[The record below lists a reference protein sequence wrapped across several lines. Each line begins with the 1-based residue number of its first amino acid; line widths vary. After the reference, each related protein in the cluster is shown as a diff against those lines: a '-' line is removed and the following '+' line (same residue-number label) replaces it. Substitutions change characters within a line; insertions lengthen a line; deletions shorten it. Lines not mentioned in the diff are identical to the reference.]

1 MTFNTPTLDE
11 VIETLI
17 SNDKLISVLKENG
30 ALITKEKLLNEYH
43 PSVVQQMTI
52 ESSLK
57 NIQNMQELANLLLIN
72 ESHIKEKSIWD
83 LTAERFLFN
92 EISLIFD
99 LNNPSDVVFQT
110 IFYTYKYCYVSSFF
124 QNNVE
129 HFMPQYDLDTIKE
142 NAAAEAFLDSVLKE
156 FDKIDRM
163 LVETEKYLNYDEIP
177 WKYIVYLT
185 QMLGLEKDLL
195 NFDDSEEELYRELAK
210 NILDIYRVKG
220 TSYSFELFFN
230 FLGINIEIREYFFDR
245 RYYYAKFPEENPE
258 TGTSNK
264 YTKDFYLTTI
274 NPSFNA
280 NPNFSASEVISLRD
294 FSPQENLRD
303 FDELVEKYGI
313 EAVLGYCEYD
323 KNNERYT
330 GRVYKYFKTNYIY
343 YYASALGGKSNLT
356 SKQIGSL
363 AKYLDFLTPI
373 FVMKDIKTVAYT
385 MDDND
390 NISFDGGGDRE
401 YGGLIDGSFA
411 GFQMLD
417 SETWDS
423 SNKLKY
429 LVLNNDNKYI
439 FLDKN
444 GKEVEYSNSLSEE
457 NGVDTKKF
465 RQPVGINF
473 INCFTSKYLG
483 FEKGVRY
490 NFGSR
495 VAFYEYSD
503 EDGDIKWRCSAPPYH
518 SIDIKASKTRYEKE
532 VKNSYS
538 LEGKNDSII
547 VKNKIKNNGNK
558 KKIKY
563 TIDSNG
569 EDINSLVISNDKR
582 VSDLTTCS
590 WKEYL
595 LPYEYISIKEEM
607 AKVSALEYPISLE
620 ANAEEILNRFNI
632 VLFTGEEIN
641 NPKTEAEKRLKDMYV
656 QPSKLKS
663 MLTLG
668 DFFVKKESGKY
679 NVYRCSYSNDKKW
692 FLGKLF
698 SDGDPNNS
706 IQLSGNYKVEKNF
719 TSALKTFFAICSK
732 GNAEI
737 GTYSHLYRIGGKY
750 YVPKLVYSEVF
761 NEDTTKPSTL
771 VECSDK
777 ERGYFEGKFEDV
789 GKSFF
794 DGVIVDYSKVSYL
807 ETSTDD
813 NMRYLC
819 FWDRKIGELIYDEY
833 DGKVYRIN
841 NYGPKGIEEVKYFG
855 CVEKE
860 EDGYYIKEYDSSWK
874 GYSEEG
880 DEEDFVFY
888 NTTHIINWKE
898 LGIYSKEWHRPTKFF
913 TDRLYDSSV
922 NKTDY
927 WEKFDDVLFD
937 IINNE
942 NGEKYSLKNRL
953 LRDIWKRSYM
963 SLTEN
968 IENEFISVIFD
979 EDIEELTPDEKFTIF
994 YNFIISKKT
1003 SNETKRKKLLDILKN
1018 VKNNEIYEINVGSK
1032 VSGDDLKAVIN
1043 GTYKNIYDEFY
1054 DFSAN
1059 DWVGKDDLPTNPNE
1073 YLNLVEEKGSGGNI
1087 AFWIK
1092 ARSLYSDD
1100 EELKNEFD
1108 EYYTPYYLLIDLLE
1122 NKSFSDDDNSDNFL
1136 KNYFYDELLSRW
1148 RETFISDEKG
1158 IDIDSID
1165 RGIFRGMPTIYQ
1177 KLNGIGGTFACP
1189 KTLNSQLI
1197 NNGSDN
1203 FTSVKIPLK
1212 SFLIKKNNENI
1223 YIGDKT
1229 FSGVDI
1235 TFSITL
1241 KDWYSNVR
1249 QMFGI
1254 LLNRDLQGIVNNKDE
1269 IDGVIAE
1276 AKEEYIKCFTPNIF
1290 IPETDVELSPNDKI
1304 KNIEGLKYFKDDI
1317 DTDYYNGYDYHIYY
1331 IANNKKTEISS
1342 VEQGAILV
1350 FFNGSYADWYDE
1362 ALDQAYKNSCL
1373 KQIYDNAI
1381 IEITVKNSDRN
1392 RYFTKKKFKN
1402 EAEFVNNNAPMVIS
1416 DIIVSDKLLVDR
1428 DNYGNVGFITLKYL
1442 KHKFK
1447 DNYISVPKSIDWI
1460 KIKNGLENEYTSYG
1474 SDVGV
1479 SVKNQSKKYIT
1490 DDKLDSKKIETFV
1503 NAAKADSDYFVINSE
1518 TEELVE
1524 DPKFT
1529 YETTSKGIKIIK
1541 TIKSGNKDITNKAK
1555 VYHKQKVEFA
1565 TRSVDEDGNI
1575 ILKIKNFSLSDI
1587 KQIVVAF
1594 YLIFLKLLTRILNI
1608 EVKVD
1613 CFVAI
1618 KKFLDKFDEIN
1629 QNTTIL
1635 SFVTK
1640 IFRLK
1645 ANKESLFE
1653 EAESDGNTCRHTKA
1667 KKITVSKQ
1675 KFSYKISLKR
1685 ILSLLKNRVRVYTLI
1700 SVFITKIFWLKAKI
1714 ESLYEEVKSDGNI
1727 CVHTKAKN
1735 ITIFNQLYYKISLAR
1750 MLNLLKSAIKIST
1763 LISAFVTKIFWLKAK
1778 ILNVPNTATIEKI
1791 KRAVHFVFGEIVI
1804 RSADVI
1810 GEIKRA
1816 VHFVFGEIVIRSADV
1831 IGEIKRA
1838 VHFALKE
1845 INISTETII
1854 EKMSRTS
1861 SFAIKEVS
1869 TKNIISDLKMIVFYS
1884 FSKNYNIGITPSF
1897 EIENI
1902 LLKRKTNVS
1911 AIEEG
1916 INTNLETIEKKIS
1929 TSALLS
1935 NEAIKSIEVVDLEV
1949 RNNTP
1954 EEP

>member
-99 LNNPSDVVFQT
+99 LSNPSDVVFQT

-142 NAAAEAFLDSVLKE
+142 NTAAEAFLDSVLKE

-356 SKQIGSL
+356 SKQISSL

-444 GKEVEYSNSLSEE
+444 GKEIEYSNSLSEE

-569 EDINSLVISNDKR
+569 EDINKLITSNDKR

-607 AKVSALEYPISLE
+607 AKVSVLEYPTSLE
-620 ANAEEILNRFNI
+620 TNAEEILNRFNV

-860 EDGYYIKEYDSSWK
+860 EDGYYYIKEYDSSWK

-979 EDIEELTPDEKFTIF
+979 EDIEGLTPDEKFTIF

-1003 SNETKRKKLLDILKN
+1003 SNEAKRKKLLDILKN

-1059 DWVGKDDLPTNPNE
+1059 DWIGKDDLPTNPNE

-1122 NKSFSDDDNSDNFL
+1122 NKSFSGDDNSDNFL
-1136 KNYFYDELLSRW
+1136 KKYFYDELLSRW

-1158 IDIDSID
+1158 INIDSVD
-1165 RGIFRGMPTIYQ
+1165 MGIFRGMPAIYQ

-1362 ALDQAYKNSCL
+1362 ALDQTYKNSCL

-1479 SVKNQSKKYIT
+1479 SVKDQSKKYIT

-1503 NAAKADSDYFVINSE
+1503 NAVKADSDYFVINSE

-1541 TIKSGNKDITNKAK
+1541 TIKSGNTDITNKAK

-1565 TRSVDEDGNI
+1565 ARSVDEDGNI

-1594 YLIFLKLLTRILNI
+1594 YLIFLKLLTRILNV

-1613 CFVAI
+1613 CFLTI
-1618 KKFLDKFDEIN
+1618 KKFLDKFDDIK
-1629 QNTTIL
+1629 QNATIL

-1640 IFRLK
+1640 MFRLK
-1645 ANKESLFE
+1645 ANEENQFE
-1653 EAESDGNTCRHTKA
+1653 EVETDGNICRHTKA

-1675 KFSYKISLKR
+1675 KFSYKFSLKR
-1685 ILSLLKNRVRVYTLI
+1685 ILNLIKNRVRVYTLI
-1700 SVFITKIFWLKAKI
+1700 SAFVTKIFWLKAKM

-1735 ITIFNQLYYKISLAR
+1735 IAIFKQLYYKISLAR
-1750 MLNLLKSAIKIST
+1750 ILNLLKSTIKISA
-1763 LISAFVTKIFWLKAK
+1763 LFSNFVTKIFWLKAK

-1791 KRAVHFVFGEIVI
+1791 KRFVYFISDEMIIGSE
-1804 RSADVI
+1804 AVI
-1810 GEIKRA
+1810 GEIKS
-1816 VHFVFGEIVIRSADV
+1816 I
-1831 IGEIKRA
+1831 

-1854 EKMSRTS
+1854 EKISRTS
-1861 SFAIKEVS
+1861 SFALKEVS

-1902 LLKRKTNVS
+1902 FLKRKPS
-1911 AIEEG
+1911 LSIIEEG
-1916 INTNLETIEKKIS
+1916 INTNLETIEKKIN
-1929 TSALLS
+1929 TSALAS
-1935 NEAIKSIEVVDLEV
+1935 SETIKSIEVVDLEV
-1949 RNNTP
+1949 RNNVP

>member
-532 VKNSYS
+532 VKSSYS

-547 VKNKIKNNGNK
+547 VKDKIKNNGNK

-569 EDINSLVISNDKR
+569 EDINNLVISNDKR

-607 AKVSALEYPISLE
+607 AKVSVLEYPISLE
-620 ANAEEILNRFNI
+620 TNAEEILNRFDI

-641 NPKTEAEKRLKDMYV
+641 NPKTEAEKKLKDMYV

-794 DGVIVDYSKVSYL
+794 DGVIVDYSKVLYL

-855 CVEKE
+855 CIEKE

-888 NTTHIINWKE
+888 NTTHTINWKE

-927 WEKFDDVLFD
+927 WEKFDDILFD

-1059 DWVGKDDLPTNPNE
+1059 DWIGKDDLPTNPNE

-1122 NKSFSDDDNSDNFL
+1122 NKSFSGDDNSDNFL

-1158 IDIDSID
+1158 IDIDSVD
-1165 RGIFRGMPTIYQ
+1165 MGIFRGMPTIYQ

-1362 ALDQAYKNSCL
+1362 ALDQTYKNSCL

-1402 EAEFVNNNAPMVIS
+1402 EEEFVNNNAPMVIS
-1416 DIIVSDKLLVDR
+1416 DIVVSDKLLVDR

-1503 NAAKADSDYFVINSE
+1503 NAAKADNDYFVINSE

-1541 TIKSGNKDITNKAK
+1541 TIKSGNTDITNKAK
-1555 VYHKQKVEFA
+1555 IYHKQKVEFA

-1613 CFVAI
+1613 CFIAI

-1629 QNTTIL
+1629 QNTTVL
-1635 SFVTK
+1635 SFIAK

-1645 ANKESLFE
+1645 ADEENLFE
-1653 EAESDGNTCRHTKA
+1653 EAESDGNTCRHTKT

-1675 KFSYKISLKR
+1675 KFSYKFSLKR
-1685 ILSLLKNRVRVYTLI
+1685 ILNLIKNRVRVYTLF
-1700 SVFITKIFWLKAKI
+1700 SNFVTKIFWLKAKM

-1727 CVHTKAKN
+1727 CVHTKAEG

-1750 MLNLLKSAIKIST
+1750 MLNLLKSKIKIYALFSN
-1763 LISAFVTKIFWLKAK
+1763 FVTKIFWLKAK
-1778 ILNVPNTATIEKI
+1778 IFNISNTAVVGEI
-1791 KRAVHFVFGEIVI
+1791 KRFVYFISNEMIIGSEV
-1804 RSADVI
+1804 VI
-1810 GEIKRA
+1810 GEIKSI
-1816 VHFVFGEIVIRSADV
+1816 VHFS
-1831 IGEIKRA
+1831 
-1838 VHFALKE
+1838 LKK
-1845 INISTETII
+1845 INISTEAII
-1854 EKMSRTS
+1854 EKINRAS
-1861 SFAIKEVS
+1861 SFTFKEVNI
-1869 TKNIISDLKMIVFYS
+1869 KNIISDLKMLVFYN
-1884 FSKNYNIGITPSF
+1884 FSKNYNIDITPSF

-1902 LLKRKTNVS
+1902 LLKRKVNTS
-1911 AIEEG
+1911 IIKEG
-1916 INTNLETIEKKIS
+1916 VNTNLETIEKKIN
-1929 TSALLS
+1929 TSALAS
-1935 NEAIKSIEVVDLEV
+1935 SETIKSIEVVELEV
-1949 RNNTP
+1949 RNNTT

>member
-43 PSVVQQMTI
+43 PSVVQQITI

-99 LNNPSDVVFQT
+99 LSNPSDVVFQT

-142 NAAAEAFLDSVLKE
+142 NTAAEAFLDSVLKE

-356 SKQIGSL
+356 SKQISSL

-444 GKEVEYSNSLSEE
+444 GKEIEYSNSLSEE

-503 EDGDIKWRCSAPPYH
+503 EDGNIKWRCSAPPYH

-547 VKNKIKNNGNK
+547 VKDKIKNSGNK

-569 EDINSLVISNDKR
+569 EDINNLIISNDKR

-607 AKVSALEYPISLE
+607 AKVSVLEYPTSLE
-620 ANAEEILNRFNI
+620 TNAEEILNRFNI

-641 NPKTEAEKRLKDMYV
+641 NPKTEAEKKLKDMYV

-819 FWDRKIGELIYDEY
+819 FWDRQIGELIYDEY

-898 LGIYSKEWHRPTKFF
+898 LGIYNKEWHRPTKFF

-994 YNFIISKKT
+994 YNFIISKKS

-1018 VKNNEIYEINVGSK
+1018 IKNNEIYEINVGSK

-1122 NKSFSDDDNSDNFL
+1122 NKSFSGDDNSDNFL

-1158 IDIDSID
+1158 IDIDSVD
-1165 RGIFRGMPTIYQ
+1165 MGIFRGMPTIYQ

-1249 QMFGI
+1249 QMFSI

-1362 ALDQAYKNSCL
+1362 ALDQTYKNSCL

-1503 NAAKADSDYFVINSE
+1503 EAAKADGDYFVIDSE

-1529 YETTSKGIKIIK
+1529 YETTSKGIKVIK

-1555 VYHKQKVEFA
+1555 VYHKQNVEFA

-1575 ILKIKNFSLSDI
+1575 VLKIKNFSLSDI
-1587 KQIVVAF
+1587 KQVVIAF

-1613 CFVAI
+1613 CFIAI
-1618 KKFLDKFDEIN
+1618 KKFLDKFDKIN
-1629 QNTTIL
+1629 QNATVL

-1645 ANKESLFE
+1645 ASEENLLE
-1653 EAESDGNTCRHTKA
+1653 EAEADGNICRHTKA

-1675 KFSYKISLKR
+1675 KFSYKFSLKR

-1700 SVFITKIFWLKAKI
+1700 SAFITKIFWLKAKM

-1727 CVHTKAKN
+1727 CVHTKAES

-1750 MLNLLKSAIKIST
+1750 ILNLLKSAIKISA
-1763 LISAFVTKIFWLKAK
+1763 LFSNFVTKIFWLKAK
-1778 ILNVPNTATIEKI
+1778 IFNVSNTAVIEKI
-1791 KRAVHFVFGEIVI
+1791 KRFVYFTSDEMIIGSAV
-1804 RSADVI
+1804 VI
-1810 GEIKRA
+1810 GEIKR
-1816 VHFVFGEIVIRSADV
+1816 I
-1831 IGEIKRA
+1831 

-1845 INISTETII
+1845 INISISEITI
-1854 EKMSRTS
+1854 EKISRTS
-1861 SFAIKEVS
+1861 SFVLKEVS

-1902 LLKRKTNVS
+1902 FLKRKVNTS
-1911 AIEEG
+1911 TIEEG
-1916 INTNLETIEKKIS
+1916 INTNLETIEKKIN
-1929 TSALLS
+1929 TSALIS
-1935 NEAIKSIEVVDLEV
+1935 SETIKSIEVVELEV
-1949 RNNTP
+1949 RNNAP

>member
-57 NIQNMQELANLLLIN
+57 NIQNMQELANILLIN

-99 LNNPSDVVFQT
+99 LSNPSDVVFQT

-142 NAAAEAFLDSVLKE
+142 NTAAEAFLDSVLKE

-356 SKQIGSL
+356 SKQISSL

-444 GKEVEYSNSLSEE
+444 GKEIEYSNSLSEE

-503 EDGDIKWRCSAPPYH
+503 EDGSIKWRCSAPPYR
-518 SIDIKASKTRYEKE
+518 SLDIKASKTRYEKE
-532 VKNSYS
+532 VKSSYS

-547 VKNKIKNNGNK
+547 VKDKIKNNGNK

-569 EDINSLVISNDKR
+569 EDINSLIISNDKR
-582 VSDLTTCS
+582 VSELTTCS

-607 AKVSALEYPISLE
+607 AKVSVLEYPVSLE
-620 ANAEEILNRFNI
+620 TNAEEILNRFDI

-641 NPKTEAEKRLKDMYV
+641 NPKTEAEKKLKDMYV

-679 NVYRCSYSNDKKW
+679 NVYRCSYSNNKKW

-819 FWDRKIGELIYDEY
+819 FWDRQIGELIYDEY

-937 IINNE
+937 IISNE
-942 NGEKYSLKNRL
+942 NGEKYTLKNRL

-994 YNFIISKKT
+994 YNFIISKKV

-1108 EYYTPYYLLIDLLE
+1108 EYYAPYYLLIDLLE
-1122 NKSFSDDDNSDNFL
+1122 NKSFSGDDNSDNFL

-1148 RETFISDEKG
+1148 RETFISDDKG
-1158 IDIDSID
+1158 IDIDSVD
-1165 RGIFRGMPTIYQ
+1165 MGIFRGMPTVYQ

-1249 QMFGI
+1249 QMFCI
-1254 LLNRDLQGIVNNKDE
+1254 LLNRDLQGVVNNKDE

-1317 DTDYYNGYDYHIYY
+1317 DADYYNGYDYHIYY
-1331 IANNKKTEISS
+1331 ITNNKKIEISS
-1342 VEQGAILV
+1342 VEHGAILI

-1362 ALDQAYKNSCL
+1362 ELDQTYKNNCL

-1479 SVKNQSKKYIT
+1479 SVKSQSKKYIT

-1503 NAAKADSDYFVINSE
+1503 EAVKANSDYFVIDSE
-1518 TEELVE
+1518 TEKLVK

-1541 TIKSGNKDITNKAK
+1541 TIKSGNTDITNKAK
-1555 VYHKQKVEFA
+1555 VYHKQNVEFA
-1565 TRSVDEDGNI
+1565 SRNVDKDGNI
-1575 ILKIKNFSLSDI
+1575 ILKVKNFSLSDI
-1587 KQIVVAF
+1587 KQIIVAF

-1608 EVKVD
+1608 EVMVG
-1613 CFVAI
+1613 CSI
-1618 KKFLDKFDEIN
+1618 TIRKFLDKFDEIK
-1629 QNTTIL
+1629 QNVTTL
-1635 SFVTK
+1635 SFITK
-1640 IFRLK
+1640 IFLIN
-1645 ANKESLFE
+1645 ANE
-1653 EAESDGNTCRHTKA
+1653 ENYYNEIETDGNTCRHAKA
-1667 KKITVSKQ
+1667 EKITVPKQ
-1675 KFSYKISLKR
+1675 KISYKFSLKR
-1685 ILSLLKNRVRVYTLI
+1685 ILSLLKNRVRVYTQL
-1700 SVFITKIFWLKAKI
+1700 STFVTKIFCINAKI
-1714 ESLYEEVKSDGNI
+1714 FNVIVNKIESDGNI
-1727 CVHTKAKN
+1727 CRHTKAEK
-1735 ITIFNQLYYKISLAR
+1735 IAIAKQLFCKLSLKR
-1750 MLNLLKSAIKIST
+1750 ILDLLKNSINIYAQ
-1763 LISAFVTKIFWLKAK
+1763 LSAFASKIFWINAK
-1778 ILNVPNTATIEKI
+1778 ILNVI
-1791 KRAVHFVFGEIVI
+1791 VDEIVVYEVKKYI
-1804 RSADVI
+1804 AIFDSKKLNIINTVNDLKIFAFYKLDKIYINSFFNSENISVLFERSINSSVI
-1810 GEIKRA
+1810 EEDI
-1816 VHFVFGEIVIRSADV
+1816 STNM
-1831 IGEIKRA
+1831 
-1838 VHFALKE
+1838 E
-1845 INISTETII
+1845 INKRNISAYAIVSSETI
-1854 EKMSRTS
+1854 
-1861 SFAIKEVS
+1861 
-1869 TKNIISDLKMIVFYS
+1869 N
-1884 FSKNYNIGITPSF
+1884 
-1897 EIENI
+1897 
-1902 LLKRKTNVS
+1902 NV
-1911 AIEEG
+1911 EMVG
-1916 INTNLETIEKKIS
+1916 Y
-1929 TSALLS
+1929 
-1935 NEAIKSIEVVDLEV
+1935 LEV
-1949 RNNTP
+1949 RNNTQ
-1954 EEP
+1954 E

>member
-99 LNNPSDVVFQT
+99 LSNPSDVVFQT

-142 NAAAEAFLDSVLKE
+142 NTAAEAFLDSVLKE

-330 GRVYKYFKTNYIY
+330 GKVYKYFKTNYIY

-356 SKQIGSL
+356 SKQISSL

-417 SETWDS
+417 SETWDG

-444 GKEVEYSNSLSEE
+444 GKEIEYSNSLSEE

-503 EDGDIKWRCSAPPYH
+503 EDGNIKWRCSAPPYR
-518 SIDIKASKTRYEKE
+518 SLDIKASKTRYEKE

-569 EDINSLVISNDKR
+569 EDINSLIISNDKR

-607 AKVSALEYPISLE
+607 AKVSVLEYPISLE
-620 ANAEEILNRFNI
+620 TNAEEILNRFDI

-641 NPKTEAEKRLKDMYV
+641 NPKTEAEKKLKDMYV

-732 GNAEI
+732 GNTEI

-819 FWDRKIGELIYDEY
+819 FWDRQIGELIYDEY

-860 EDGYYIKEYDSSWK
+860 EDGYYYIKEYDSSWK

-1003 SNETKRKKLLDILKN
+1003 SNEAKRKKLLDILKN
-1018 VKNNEIYEINVGSK
+1018 IKNNEIYEINVGSK

-1059 DWVGKDDLPTNPNE
+1059 DWIGKDDLPTNPNE

-1122 NKSFSDDDNSDNFL
+1122 NKSFSGDDNSDNFL

-1158 IDIDSID
+1158 INIDSVD
-1165 RGIFRGMPTIYQ
+1165 MGIFRGMPTIYQ

-1249 QMFGI
+1249 QMFCI

-1290 IPETDVELSPNDKI
+1290 IPKTDVELSPNDKI

-1362 ALDQAYKNSCL
+1362 TLDQTYKNSCL

-1402 EAEFVNNNAPMVIS
+1402 EEEFVNNNAPMVIS

-1428 DNYGNVGFITLKYL
+1428 ENYGNVGFITLKYL

-1503 NAAKADSDYFVINSE
+1503 EAAKADGDYFVIDSE

-1529 YETTSKGIKIIK
+1529 YETTSKGIKVIK
-1541 TIKSGNKDITNKAK
+1541 TIKSGNTDITNKAK
-1555 VYHKQKVEFA
+1555 VYHKQNVEFA

-1575 ILKIKNFSLSDI
+1575 VLKIKNFSLSDI
-1587 KQIVVAF
+1587 KQVVIAF

-1608 EVKVD
+1608 EVKVE

-1629 QNTTIL
+1629 QNTTVL
-1635 SFVTK
+1635 SFITK

-1645 ANKESLFE
+1645 ANEENLFE

-1675 KFSYKISLKR
+1675 KFSYKFSLKR

-1700 SVFITKIFWLKAKI
+1700 SAFITKIFWLKAKM

-1727 CVHTKAKN
+1727 CVHTKAKS

-1750 MLNLLKSAIKIST
+1750 ILNLLKSAIKISA
-1763 LISAFVTKIFWLKAK
+1763 LFSNFVTKIFWLKAK
-1778 ILNVPNTATIEKI
+1778 IFNVSNTAVIEKI
-1791 KRAVHFVFGEIVI
+1791 KRFVYFISDEMIIGSEAVV
-1804 RSADVI
+1804 
-1810 GEIKRA
+1810 GEIKRI
-1816 VHFVFGEIVIRSADV
+1816 VHFG
-1831 IGEIKRA
+1831 
-1838 VHFALKE
+1838 LKE
-1845 INISTETII
+1845 INI
-1854 EKMSRTS
+1854 
-1861 SFAIKEVS
+1861 
-1869 TKNIISDLKMIVFYS
+1869 KNIISDLKMIVFYN
-1884 FSKNYNIGITPSF
+1884 FSKNYNIDITPSF
-1897 EIENI
+1897 EIKNI
-1902 LLKRKTNVS
+1902 LLKRKVNTS
-1911 AIEEG
+1911 TIKEG
-1916 INTNLETIEKKIS
+1916 VNINLETIEKKIN
-1929 TSALLS
+1929 TSALIS
-1935 NEAIKSIEVVDLEV
+1935 SETIKSIEVVELEV
-1949 RNNTP
+1949 RNNAP

>member
-43 PSVVQQMTI
+43 PSVIQQMTI

-57 NIQNMQELANLLLIN
+57 NIQNMQELANLLLVN

-83 LTAERFLFN
+83 LTAERFLFK

-124 QNNVE
+124 QNNVD
-129 HFMPQYDLDTIKE
+129 HFMPQYDLDAIKE
-142 NAAAEAFLDSVLKE
+142 NTAAEAFLDSVLKE

-163 LVETEKYLNYDEIP
+163 LMETEKYLNYDEIP

-220 TSYSFELFFN
+220 TNYSFELFFN
-230 FLGINIEIREYFFDR
+230 FLGINIEIKEYFFDR

-274 NPSFNA
+274 NPSFNT

-303 FDELVEKYGI
+303 FDELVEKHGI

-330 GRVYKYFKTNYIY
+330 GKVYKYFKTNYVY

-356 SKQIGSL
+356 SKQISSL
-363 AKYLDFLTPI
+363 AKYLEFLTPV
-373 FVMKDIKTVAYT
+373 FVMRDIKTVAYT

-390 NISFDGGGDRE
+390 NISFNGGGDRE
-401 YGGLIDGSFA
+401 YGGLIDGTFT

-429 LVLNNDNKYI
+429 LVLNNENKYVY
-439 FLDKN
+439 LNKN
-444 GKEVEYSNSLSEE
+444 GEEKEYSNSLSEE
-457 NGVDTKKF
+457 NGIDTKKF

-473 INCFTSKYLG
+473 VNCFTSKYLG

-503 EDGDIKWRCSAPPYH
+503 EDGSIKWRCSAPPYQQL
-518 SIDIKASKTRYEKE
+518 DIKTSKTRYEKE
-532 VKNSYS
+532 VKSSYS
-538 LEGKNDSII
+538 LEGKNDSVI
-547 VKNKIKNNGNK
+547 VKDKIKNNRNK
-558 KKIKY
+558 KQIKY

-569 EDINSLVISNDKR
+569 EDINSLIASNDER
-582 VSDLTTCS
+582 VSSLTTCS

-607 AKVSALEYPISLE
+607 AKVSVLEYPTSLE
-620 ANAEEILNRFNI
+620 TNAEEILNRFNI
-632 VLFTGEEIN
+632 VLFTGEEIEA
-641 NPKTEAEKRLKDMYV
+641 PKTEAEKRLKDMYV

-679 NVYRCSYSNDKKW
+679 NVYRCSYSNSKKW

-698 SDGDPNNS
+698 SDDDPNNS
-706 IQLSGNYKVEKNF
+706 IQLTGNYKVEKNF

-737 GTYSHLYRIGGKY
+737 GTYTHLYRIGGRY
-750 YVPKLVYSEVF
+750 YVPKLVYSEIF
-761 NEDTTKPSTL
+761 NEDTAKPSTL

-777 ERGYFEGKFEDV
+777 ERGYFEGNFEDV

-794 DGVIVDYSKVSYL
+794 DGVVIDYSKTSYL
-807 ETSTDD
+807 ESSTDD

-819 FWDRKIGELIYDEY
+819 FWDRQVGELIYDEY

-860 EDGYYIKEYDSSWK
+860 EDGHYYIKEYDSSWK

-888 NTTHIINWKE
+888 NTTHTINWKE

-942 NGEKYSLKNRL
+942 KGEKYSLKNRL

-979 EDIEELTPDEKFTIF
+979 EDVGELTPDEKFTIF
-994 YNFIISKKT
+994 YNFIMSKKA
-1003 SNETKRKKLLDILKN
+1003 SNETKRKKLLNILKN
-1018 VKNNEIYEINVGSK
+1018 IKNNEIYEINVGSK
-1032 VSGDDLKAVIN
+1032 VSGDDLKAIIN
-1043 GTYKNIYDEFY
+1043 KTYKNLYDEFY
-1054 DFSAN
+1054 DFFAN
-1059 DWVGKDDLPTNPNE
+1059 DWIGKDDLPTNPKE
-1073 YLNLVEEKGSGGNI
+1073 YLNLVEKRGSGGNV

-1100 EELKNEFD
+1100 EVLKNEFD

-1122 NKSFSDDDNSDNFL
+1122 NKSFSDNDNVDNFL
-1136 KNYFYDELLSRW
+1136 KKYFYDELLSRW
-1148 RETFISDEKG
+1148 RETFISDDKG
-1158 IDIDSID
+1158 IDIDSVD
-1165 RGIFRGMPTIYQ
+1165 MGIFKGMPTVYQ
-1177 KLNGIGGTFACP
+1177 KLNGLGGTFACP

-1241 KDWYSNVR
+1241 KDWYCNVR
-1249 QMFGI
+1249 QMFSI
-1254 LLNRDLQGIVNNKDE
+1254 LLNRDLQGIVNDKDE

-1290 IPETDVELSPNDKI
+1290 IPETGVELLPGDKI

-1331 IANNKKTEISS
+1331 IASNKKTEISS
-1342 VEQGAILV
+1342 VEQGAILI
-1350 FFNGSYADWYDE
+1350 FFNGNYAGWYDE
-1362 ALDQAYKNSCL
+1362 NLDQVYKNNCL

-1402 EAEFVNNNAPMVIS
+1402 EEEFVNNNAPMVIS

-1447 DNYISVPKSIDWI
+1447 DNYVSVPKSIDWI

-1503 NAAKADSDYFVINSE
+1503 EAVKANSDYFVIDSE
-1518 TEELVE
+1518 TEELVK

-1541 TIKSGNKDITNKAK
+1541 TIKSGNTDITNKAK
-1555 VYHKQKVEFA
+1555 VYHKQNVEFA
-1565 TRSVDEDGNI
+1565 SRNVDKDGNI
-1575 ILKIKNFSLSDI
+1575 ILKVKNFSLSDI
-1587 KQIVVAF
+1587 KQIIVAF

-1608 EVKVD
+1608 EVMVG
-1613 CFVAI
+1613 CSI
-1618 KKFLDKFDEIN
+1618 TIRKFLDKFDEIK
-1629 QNTTIL
+1629 QNVTTL
-1635 SFVTK
+1635 SFITK
-1640 IFRLK
+1640 IFWIN
-1645 ANKESLFE
+1645 ANE
-1653 EAESDGNTCRHTKA
+1653 ENYYNEIESDGNICRHAKI
-1667 KKITVSKQ
+1667 KKITVPKQ
-1675 KFSYKISLKR
+1675 KISYKFSLKR
-1685 ILSLLKNRVRVYTLI
+1685 ILSLLKNRVRVYTQLSTFASKIFWINANEENYYNEIETDENICRHTKAEKIAIIKQLFCKLSLKRILDLLKNSINVYTQLSTFASKIFWINAKIFNVIVDEIVIKKIKKYIAIFDSKKLNIINTVNDLKIFAFYKLDKVCINSFFNSENI
-1700 SVFITKIFWLKAKI
+1700 SVFFERCVSSSVVEEYISTNMEINKRNISAYAIVSSEMVNNVEAYL
-1714 ESLYEEVKSDGNI
+1714 EVK
-1727 CVHTKAKN
+1727 
-1735 ITIFNQLYYKISLAR
+1735 
-1750 MLNLLKSAIKIST
+1750 
-1763 LISAFVTKIFWLKAK
+1763 
-1778 ILNVPNTATIEKI
+1778 
-1791 KRAVHFVFGEIVI
+1791 
-1804 RSADVI
+1804 
-1810 GEIKRA
+1810 
-1816 VHFVFGEIVIRSADV
+1816 
-1831 IGEIKRA
+1831 
-1838 VHFALKE
+1838 
-1845 INISTETII
+1845 
-1854 EKMSRTS
+1854 
-1861 SFAIKEVS
+1861 
-1869 TKNIISDLKMIVFYS
+1869 
-1884 FSKNYNIGITPSF
+1884 
-1897 EIENI
+1897 
-1902 LLKRKTNVS
+1902 
-1911 AIEEG
+1911 
-1916 INTNLETIEKKIS
+1916 
-1929 TSALLS
+1929 
-1935 NEAIKSIEVVDLEV
+1935 
-1949 RNNTP
+1949 NNTQ
-1954 EEP
+1954 E